1 MDSFRE
7 RHPRIDTLRTMDP
20 LEILA
25 NPNCS
30 DCLVPTRESP
40 GRDWVECP
48 ECGERQQWD
57 PQQVTRV
64 CVTRD

>member
-1 MDSFRE
+1 
-7 RHPRIDTLRTMDP
+7 MDP

-30 DCLVPTRESP
+30 DCLVPTRDSP

-48 ECGERQQWD
+48 ECSQRQQWD
-57 PQQVTRV
+57 PGQGSWVQVFS
-64 CVTRD
+64 D